1 MSRTPMQDA
10 TDRLR
15 ALATHLSSS
24 SLLQEDITAIL
35 DELHR
40 LHVVVSTQRKQSEA
54 LVRKHLIDRGK
65 TRPQEAQGRTK
76 SPGRSPQHQAKT
88 RKRKT

>member
-1 MSRTPMQDA
+1 MSRTPIQDA

-15 ALATHLSSS
+15 ALASLQPLSSQIYMPGN
-24 SLLQEDITAIL
+24 SLLQEDITTIL

-40 LHVVVSTQRKQSEA
+40 LHVAVSAQRKQ
-54 LVRKHLIDRGK
+54 LDRGK
-65 TRPQEAQGRTK
+65 TPRQAAPGRTK